1 VSVMQEVGT
10 SLMDL
15 VQKGG
20 VLVLK
25 HHFNNVKSINYEKN
39 I

>member
-1 VSVMQEVGT
+1 MLQVPVSVMQEVGT

-25 HHFNNVKSINYEKN
+25 HHFNNV
-39 I
+39 